1 MQLASTTAAV
11 LQENKKKFI
20 NYLSFVF
27 AYLRKNAK
35 PMDSFKQILNSLQE
49 LLSINKM
56 KKKIAYRI
64 NYEKYKLK
72 KTELILAQNQD
83 HVFIKGRKLNQIR

>member
-1 MQLASTTAAV
+1 MASAASTIEA
-11 LQENKKKFI
+11 NKKKFL
-20 NYLSFVF
+20 NFMNFLVS
-27 AYLRKNAK
+27 YLRRNAK
-35 PMDSFKQILNSLQE
+35 PKDMIAQMLNSIQE

>member
-1 MQLASTTAAV
+1 MASTALSAI
-11 LQENKKKFI
+11 EAKKR
-20 NYLSFVF
+20 SFLNF
-27 AYLRKNAK
+27 MNFLISFLRRKAK
-35 PMDSFKQILNSLQE
+35 PADMIAQALNSFQE
-49 LLSINKM
+49 LLNINKM

-83 HVFIKGRKLNQIR
+83 HVFIKGRRLNQIR